1 MAAWARGR
9 SRRGPQKRNARRAR
23 PLAHL
28 RRRAPGECSPGAN
41 TGAGRAHERPPGPP
55 SRRLRPGPLRAL
67 PQEPRRKTRAAC
79 GLLARPRA
87 LVWSGAVAQGR
98 SPGPRVLR
106 ALSFFSRNVKRMA
119 DARFPPPPADTARRE
134 WRAGPG
140 RPAPDLVW
148 PGARGPPR
156 RLQRS
161 WLRTARRL
169 RSRPPHPGA
178 VLRAHRSSTSEL
190 VSHQALAHGQSSG
203 SATARFPPSE

>member
-23 PLAHL
+23 PPAHL
-28 RRRAPGECSPGAN
+28 RRRAPGEGSPGAN
-41 TGAGRAHERPPGPP
+41 DGAGRARERPPSPP

-67 PQEPRRKTRAAC
+67 PPEPRRKTRAAR

-87 LVWSGAVAQGR
+87 LVWGGVVAQGR

-106 ALSFFSRNVKRMA
+106 ALSFFSRNVRRKA
-119 DARFPPPPADTARRE
+119 DARFPHPPDTARRE

-148 PGARGPPR
+148 PGARGRPR

-161 WLRTARRL
+161 WRRTAQRL
-169 RSRPPHPGA
+169 RSRPPPPPA
-178 VLRAHRSSTSEL
+178 VMRAHRSSTSEL
-190 VSHQALAHGQSSG
+190 VSHQASAHGQSSG